1 MMNETTRGSSG
12 VAKAGL
18 TLGII
23 GTSLAGLLWA
33 NGNGG
38 RGILGGS
45 TPKEEALQDYA
56 CMVYEKMKEHIAE
69 AKGAK

>member
-1 MMNETTRGSSG
+1 MDETRGSSG

-33 NGNGG
+33 NGKNGTGLFNFNGG
-38 RGILGGS
+38 RVMEYQRYS
-45 TPKEEALQDYA
+45 
-56 CMVYEKMKEHIAE
+56 
-69 AKGAK
+69 